1 MQVSR
6 LLVAP
11 LSRVKITEYNRSNTK
26 IRYNA
31 KGAKNAL
38 WRHSEGVREKT
49 A

>member
-11 LSRVKITEYNRSNTK
+11 LSRVKVTEYNRSNAK

-31 KGAKNAL
+31 KGVKNAL
-38 WRHSEGVREKT
+38 WRPSEGGRKKT
-49 A
+49 V